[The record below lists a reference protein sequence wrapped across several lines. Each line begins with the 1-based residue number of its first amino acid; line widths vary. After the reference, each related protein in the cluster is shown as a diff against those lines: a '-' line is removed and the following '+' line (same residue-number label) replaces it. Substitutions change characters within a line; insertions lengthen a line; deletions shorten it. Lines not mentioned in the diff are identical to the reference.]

1 MRKQPQFKRR
11 KRYMPYSK
19 ELSILTKT
27 QLLRERKIYPQ
38 SLFDYASNDYLG
50 LGSLSFLL
58 DNAITYLKEFPTH
71 SPASSMAINGY
82 HQIHKNFENLLIS
95 YFAFESCT
103 LFGSGF
109 LANLAL
115 FDTLVRKNDVIF
127 IDELYHASGQYP
139 AKILGKQAIFF
150 KHNDPLDL
158 IDKIR
163 KTSTKG
169 RILIAIEGVYSMD
182 GDIAK
187 IDFAHIAQQ
196 KNALLIVDEA
206 HSSGTIGKNLKGYF
220 DYHNLPIL
228 PNYIKMGTLS
238 KAYGSYGAYVLG
250 QKNIINFLFSKAKSS
265 IYTTAPSLLDI
276 ALAHQNLLYVQ
287 QHTKK
292 LAAKLKTLRKIFTP
306 TPESQILILPFEK
319 QESML
324 KASNHLLKN
333 NFLIGSIRKPTSNTP
348 RLRISLNL
356 KNSKTQTQKLCKI
369 LQNILG

>member
-1 MRKQPQFKRR
+1 
-11 KRYMPYSK
+11 MPYSK
-19 ELSILTKT
+19 ELSILKKT
-27 QLLRERKIYPQ
+27 QLLREKKIY
-38 SLFDYASNDYLG
+38 SSLLFDYASNDYLG
-50 LGSLSFLL
+50 LGSLPFLL
-58 DNAITYLKEFPTH
+58 ENAITYLKDFPTH
-71 SPASSMAINGY
+71 APSSSMAINGY
-82 HQIHKNFENLLIS
+82 HQIHKNFEDLLCS
-95 YFAFESCT
+95 YFTFESCT

-139 AKILGKQAIFF
+139 AKLLGKQAIFF
-150 KHNDPLDL
+150 KHNNPLDL
-158 IDKIR
+158 LDKIQ
-163 KTSTKG
+163 KTPIQG

-187 IDFAHIAQQ
+187 IDFAHIAKQ

-206 HSSGTIGKNLKGYF
+206 HSSGVIGKNLKGYF

-250 QKNIINFLFSKAKSS
+250 QKNIIDFLFSKAKSS
-265 IYTTAPSLLDI
+265 IYTTAPSLFDI
-276 ALAHQNLLYVQ
+276 ALAHQNLIYIQKHAQKFFTELQV
-287 QHTKK
+287 
-292 LAAKLKTLRKIFTP
+292 LREIFTP

-324 KASNHLLKN
+324 QISNLLLKN
-333 NFLIGSIRKPTSNTP
+333 NFLVASIRKPTSNTP

-369 LQNILG
+369 LQNLLG